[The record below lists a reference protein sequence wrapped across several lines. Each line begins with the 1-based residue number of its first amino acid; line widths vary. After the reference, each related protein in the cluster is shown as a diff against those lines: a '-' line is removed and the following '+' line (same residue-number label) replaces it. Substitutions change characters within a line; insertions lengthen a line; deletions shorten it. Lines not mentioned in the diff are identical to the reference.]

1 MKAVIFDMDG
11 VIVDSEPRHERAF
24 FQVLEEIG
32 YGNSHDIRFADYIG
46 RSDRDMWV
54 DFLKSHKP
62 EQSLE
67 QLLAM
72 KRQRVINIIKREQP
86 IFDGLRE
93 LVQGLSTIYKLAV
106 ASGSEREVVQTVLA
120 LPDLQRYFSV
130 VVSCA
135 DVSQGKPAPDIFL
148 TAAQRLGVPAN
159 ECWVIE
165 DSKPGVAAGRAAG
178 MSVIAI
184 TNTYPAEEL
193 QGANHVVQT
202 YHQIGDLLLHN
213 SASSLTH

>member
-72 KRQRVINIIKREQP
+72 KRQRVINIIK
-86 IFDGLRE
+86 
-93 LVQGLSTIYKLAV
+93 
-106 ASGSEREVVQTVLA
+106 REVVQTVLA